1 MRSSY
6 LGVFLF
12 ACALPAQ
19 SDLDSWLDRQLG
31 DLVEV
36 YKHFHQHPELSFR
49 EKKTSKKLA
58 DLLEKVGATVT
69 RGFGGHGVVAIME
82 NGVGPTVMVRG
93 DMDGLPVAEKTGL
106 PYRSKI
112 YTENEKGQAA
122 GIMHACG
129 HDIHITNLIGT
140 ARYLA
145 DHKDLWKGRVM
156 LIGQPAEERSG
167 GASAMLKA
175 GLFTKFKKPDYALA
189 LHVSND
195 AVTGTIG
202 FGKGP
207 VMANVDSVDITMYGL
222 GGHGAKPHLTI
233 DPVIQAAQLIL
244 QLQTIVSREIAASD
258 PSVITVGSI
267 HGGTKHN
274 IISDTCHLQIT
285 VRSYSDA
292 VRAHLKTA
300 IIRKANAVAA
310 GARAKQPTVAYS
322 EGTPSLINNAAL
334 VDRGVKAMRAVLGD
348 SNVTPMNPVMTAE
361 DFGRF
366 GRAGVPIF
374 MFRLGTISPARM
386 ASYRA
391 SGNPIPSL
399 HSSHYYPDPRESL
412 ATGTKAM
419 AAVLL
424 ELLPA
429 K

>member
-1 MRSSY
+1 
-6 LGVFLF
+6 
-12 ACALPAQ
+12 
-19 SDLDSWLDRQLG
+19 
-31 DLVEV
+31 
-36 YKHFHQHPELSFR
+36 
-49 EKKTSKKLA
+49 
-58 DLLEKVGATVT
+58 
-69 RGFGGHGVVAIME
+69 
-82 NGVGPTVMVRG
+82 
-93 DMDGLPVAEKTGL
+93 
-106 PYRSKI
+106 
-112 YTENEKGQAA
+112 
-122 GIMHACG
+122 
-129 HDIHITNLIGT
+129 
-140 ARYLA
+140 
-145 DHKDLWKGRVM
+145 
-156 LIGQPAEERSG
+156 
-167 GASAMLKA
+167 MLKA

-366 GRAGVPIF
+366 GRG
-374 MFRLGTISPARM
+374 
-386 ASYRA
+386 
-391 SGNPIPSL
+391 
-399 HSSHYYPDPRESL
+399 
-412 ATGTKAM
+412 
-419 AAVLL
+419 
-424 ELLPA
+424 
-429 K
+429 

>member
-1 MRSSY
+1 MRPSY
-6 LGVFLF
+6 LGVVLF

-82 NGVGPTVMVRG
+82 NGAGPTVMVRG
-93 DMDGLPVAEKTGL
+93 DMDALPVAEKTGL

-129 HDIHITNLIGT
+129 HDIHITNLVGT

-145 DHKDLWKGRVM
+145 DHKNLWKGRVM

-175 GLFTKFKKPDYALA
+175 GLFTKFTKPDYALA

-207 VMANVDSVDITMYGL
+207 VMANVDSVDITMYGI

-233 DPVIQAAQLIL
+233 DPVIQAAQLVL
-244 QLQTIVSREIAASD
+244 QLQTIVSREVAASD

-267 HGGTKHN
+267 SGGNKHN
-274 IISDTCHLQIT
+274 IISDSCHLQVTI
-285 VRSYSDA
+285 RSYSDA
-292 VRAHLKTA
+292 VRAHLKAA

-310 GARAKQPTVAYS
+310 GARAKSPKVVYS
-322 EGTPSLINNAAL
+322 EGTPSLINDAAL

-348 SNVTPMNPVMTAE
+348 SNVMPMNPVMTAE

-386 ASYRA
+386 AQYRA
-391 SGNPIPSL
+391 SDDPIPSL
-399 HSSHYYPDPRESL
+399 HSSYYYPDPRESL
-412 ATGTKAM
+412 ATGIKAM

>member
-292 VRAHLKTA
+292 VRAHLKAA

-310 GARAKQPTVAYS
+310 GAGAEQPTVTYS
-322 EGTPSLINNAAL
+322 EGTPSLINDAAL
-334 VDRGVKAMRAVLGD
+334 VDRGVKAMRAILGD
-348 SNVTPMNPVMTAE
+348 SNVMPMNPVMTAE

-391 SGNPIPSL
+391 SGKPIPSL

-412 ATGTKAM
+412 ATGIKAM